1 MTVSEL
7 RSVARRRR
15 LVELVGPAGAGKSTV
30 AQLLRAGP
38 AGVRTAPGLWTLP
51 RGPLGLNTLRLLP
64 RVLRFYRAF
73 RGRVWDEMKQV
84 IRLDTLYRVVGVRNG
99 AADGVLLLDEGPVL
113 ALGWLTVFGD
123 DRIRR
128 PAFAA
133 WREAAVALWAAA
145 LDVVVLL
152 DAPDAVLVRR
162 IRERTK
168 PHDVKSSSDGAIIE
182 FTKTYRAALESAIV
196 ALSRPGGLAVVRIDT
211 GDDAPETTAARVRAA
226 LLRVTDGD

>member
-1 MTVSEL
+1 MTVSEV

-15 LVELVGPAGAGKSTV
+15 LVELVGPAGVGKSTV
-30 AQLLRAGP
+30 AQLLRTGP

-51 RGPLGLNTLRLLP
+51 RGPLGLNTLRLLL
-64 RVLRFYRAF
+64 RVLGFYRAF

-84 IRLDTLYRVVGVRNG
+84 IRLDTLYQVVGVRNG

-113 ALGWLTVFGD
+113 AFGWLTVFGD

-133 WREAAVALWAAA
+133 WRAGAVARWATA
-145 LDVVVLL
+145 LDVIVLL
-152 DAPDAVLVRR
+152 DAPDAVLARR

-168 PHDVKSSSDGAIIE
+168 PHDVKALPDADVLGFIR
-182 FTKTYRAALESAIV
+182 TYRAALEGAIA
-196 ALSRPGGLAVVRIDT
+196 ALRDAGPVTVIRIDT
-211 GDDAPETTAARVRAA
+211 GDDAPETTAARIRAA
-226 LLRVTDGD
+226 LLGVTDGD

>member
-1 MTVSEL
+1 MAVSEV

-30 AQLLRAGP
+30 AQLLRAGA
-38 AGVRTAPGLWTLP
+38 AGVRPAPGLWTLP

-64 RVLRFYRAF
+64 RVLGFYRAF

-133 WREAAVALWAAA
+133 WREAAVALWAGA

-168 PHDVKSSSDGAIIE
+168 PHDVKSQSDGAIIE
-182 FTKTYRAALESAIV
+182 FTKTYRAALESAIA